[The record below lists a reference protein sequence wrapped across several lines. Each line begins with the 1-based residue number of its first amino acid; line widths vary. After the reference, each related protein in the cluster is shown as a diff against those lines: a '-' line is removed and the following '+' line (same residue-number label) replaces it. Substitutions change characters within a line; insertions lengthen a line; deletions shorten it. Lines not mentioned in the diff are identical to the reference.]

1 MTIDIVRLTPDNA
14 ALLARVA
21 DDVFDDEI
29 VPQRLAAF
37 LAEAGHLMLIAV
49 DEDLVVGQVAAVVH
63 RHPDQL
69 TELYVDNLGVTPSHR
84 RQGIGRRLIEEMLA
98 LGRKLGCEECWV
110 GTEVDNQPARGLY
123 SRHAKA
129 GIFALYEFDL

>member
-1 MTIDIVRLTPDNA
+1 MTVEIVRLTPDKS

-29 VPQRLAAF
+29 VPERLAAF

-49 DEDLVVGQVAAVVH
+49 DEGVVVGQIAAIIH
-63 RHPDQL
+63 RHPDQP
-69 TELYVDNLGVTPSHR
+69 TELYVDNLGVTTSHR
-84 RQGIGRRLIEEMLA
+84 RQGIARRLLAEMLE
-98 LGRKLGCEECWV
+98 LGRDLGCEECWV
-110 GTEVDNQPARGLY
+110 GTEIENQPARSLY